1 VTRVSKRIALL
12 LITMLA
18 VSSLIMAESAYA
30 QSIPE
35 PSVPEFT
42 VKIVAY
48 PYDVPTTHSIDPFT
62 GQDVTHEGYHVN
74 NQSIEVRIKNQPFT
88 PYEIQDSNGNRWAVN
103 LFYNIRIRGH
113 FSGDWIELYRP
124 SDGYPHQ
131 LSDSDYTV
139 LSYVLGEGDADTV
152 LGTKMIKLPPRSQI
166 DFQVEAMVGYI
177 HRENVTAVPGSGWVF
192 TGESSGWSSTQ
203 TITIPANAT
212 TTPTDDGT
220 PSDGGNQQT
229 EPRSLVLDIAVVG
242 IIAAAVACT
251 GLLLYFKKRKR

>member
-1 VTRVSKRIALL
+1 VSKRIALL

-88 PYEIQDSNGNRWAVN
+88 PTRYKTQ
-103 LFYNIRIRGH
+103 
-113 FSGDWIELYRP
+113 
-124 SDGYPHQ
+124 
-131 LSDSDYTV
+131 T
-139 LSYVLGEGDADTV
+139 
-152 LGTKMIKLPPRSQI
+152 
-166 DFQVEAMVGYI
+166 
-177 HRENVTAVPGSGWVF
+177 VTAGLSICSITFGLEGTFQEIGLSFAVLQMGIHISGL
-192 TGESSGWSSTQ
+192 TQ
-203 TITIPANAT
+203 TILSYRMFWEKGMLILCL
-212 TTPTDDGT
+212 G
-220 PSDGGNQQT
+220 Q
-229 EPRSLVLDIAVVG
+229 
-242 IIAAAVACT
+242 
-251 GLLLYFKKRKR
+251 